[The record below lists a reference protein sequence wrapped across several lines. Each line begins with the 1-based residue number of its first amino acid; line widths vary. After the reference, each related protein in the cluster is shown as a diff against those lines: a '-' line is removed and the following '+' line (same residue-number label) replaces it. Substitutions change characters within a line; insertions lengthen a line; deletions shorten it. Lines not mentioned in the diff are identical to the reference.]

1 MKQLRIKNY
10 ELRNLIC
17 DYMPYVVKFNPMLL
31 VLVTLFSLLSLNLWA
46 QKPKVAFSSDS
57 VEIGSK
63 IQLSMSYLHSGSS
76 DIFFPD
82 SSYDF
87 SPFQYV
93 STEYFETQTVN
104 GKSLDSVVYTLVT
117 FEWERDLSIAPFVKN
132 LNTGQKIYADTA
144 KIYLKSLVNPFSKN
158 PQETND
164 VYTVKKEFNVPK
176 LTYFFLSFLFFGL
189 IIFLFFGEW
198 IKQRFQLWKFDQ
210 HYQNFADNFK
220 KKAQNPREIKNI
232 QMSLMDWKS
241 YMEWLTNNPVST
253 MSTSEIEELYENE
266 RLESALKMFDTAIF
280 GKVISDQI
288 PFAFHI
294 LQDFALKRYRDERK
308 SKL

>member
-10 ELRNLIC
+10 GLRNLTC
-17 DYMPYVVKFNPMLL
+17 AYMPTKVKFKTGLLLL
-31 VLVTLFSLLSLNLWA
+31 VFAFFSLSLNA
-46 QKPKVAFSSDS
+46 QKPKAKFFSDS
-57 VEIGSK
+57 VEIGSEIK
-63 IQLSMSYLHSGSS
+63 LSMSYLHSGSS
-76 DIFFPD
+76 DIVFPD

-93 STEYFETQTVN
+93 STEYFETKTVN
-104 GKSLDSVVYTLVT
+104 GKSLDSVIYTLVT
-117 FEWERDLSIAPFVKN
+117 FEWEKDLSIAPFVKN
-132 LNTGQKIYADTA
+132 LNTGQKIYSDTA
-144 KIYLKSLVNPFSKN
+144 KVQLKSLVNAFSKT
-158 PQETND
+158 PKETKE

-176 LTYFFLSFLFFGL
+176 LTYFFVSFLFVGL
-189 IIFLFFGEW
+189 FIFLLFGDW
-198 IKQRFQLWKFDQ
+198 IISRFHLWKFDQ
-210 HYQNFADNFK
+210 HYKSFGDSFK

-232 QMSLMDWKS
+232 QTALTDWKI
-241 YMEWLTNNPVST
+241 YMEWLTKTPIST

-280 GKVISDQI
+280 GRVISDQI

-294 LQDFALKRYRDERK
+294 LQDFALKRYREERK